1 MCAPPTLC
9 IQDTIESDGYK
20 LFFFP
25 FFFACSLNLK
35 QLCVDPTL
43 LPDNCTVQPAL
54 LCSRRSCAAADDGT
68 CTDGAVIACIV
79 LAVHSSRHLMRKHR
93 SHLRTKIESG
103 EGTVPVRSR
112 GPVQTWDGILQGEQ
126 LITMSCTDKIT
137 RSVQACDSAA
147 ILQTCYVFFFC

>member
-1 MCAPPTLC
+1 MLTRLCYWIITLC
-9 IQDTIESDGYK
+9 TQH
-20 LFFFP
+20 
-25 FFFACSLNLK
+25 
-35 QLCVDPTL
+35 
-43 LPDNCTVQPAL
+43 
-54 LCSRRSCAAADDGT
+54 SCAVGDDQT
-68 CTDGAVIACIV
+68 CTDGAVIARIV

-137 RSVQACDSAA
+137 RSVQACDSAT
-147 ILQTCYVFFFC
+147 ILETCSGFYSSGVGSVNPLSLMTTDVVESSIL